1 MPEFD
6 NISFD
11 LPKNQS
17 NVIKVIGVGGGGSNA
32 INHMFNQGIKGVD
45 FVICNT
51 DAQALENS
59 AVPNKI
65 QLGIDLTEGLGAGA
79 NPKIGEQSA
88 VESMADIKS
97 MLTTNTKMIFITAG
111 MGGGTGTGAAPIIA
125 RMAKDLDIL
134 TVGIVTIPFHFEGA
148 MRNEQAQI
156 GVENLRQNVDSLVV
170 INNNKLRD
178 VYGNLGFKAGFSKAD
193 EVLATAARGIAEV
206 ITHHYTQNID
216 LRDAKTVLSNS
227 GTAIMGSATSS
238 GVNRAQIAITK
249 ALDSPLLNDNKIAGA
264 KNVLLLI
271 VSGTEEITIDEIGEI
286 SDHIQTQ
293 AGHGAN
299 IIMGVGDDETLDGS
313 VSITVIAT
321 GFDAEQQNEIT
332 NTETKK
338 IIHTL
343 GDETKAQLDLTP
355 NVTATQVELPKQ
367 TKSVVRPSETL
378 EEPIIVHT
386 LFEVDEQE
394 PEMTT
399 ESALSKESGV
409 EESQDLNLEIPQIQE
424 EPFEGYIATSDL
436 IKNIDVESNLVDIHF
451 LAEFEQLV
459 INEISVN
466 NFEVINPEVVSP
478 KAIKEENLIEVTSLE
493 SDQAQEFEI
502 NDIEVEAD
510 VILEKEA
517 VQEPMLMFDMPLH
530 DTQKEQETVVH
541 SLEEPVIEQE
551 VEETAIEIELQPE
564 LVATNVEDIEVTDH
578 LEVVPISEVS
588 KGGVVTRYSLD
599 DYTAKEEE
607 LTGATAAQAPLVTE
621 LTEVLEEEELV
632 FETKIVEPAPQEK
645 ELENAPLNPMNT
657 PISKLLS
664 DRTEERKRKM
674 KDFNYKFRN
683 SNSKID
689 DIEKQPAY
697 KRAGIELDD
706 VSNKV
711 HLSRTSVSD
720 DDDEIELRSNNSFLH
735 DNVD

>member
-88 VESMADIKS
+88 VESMAEIKS

-134 TVGIVTIPFHFEGA
+134 TVGIVTIPFHFEGT

-238 GVNRAQIAITK
+238 GANRAQIAINK

-286 SDHIQTQ
+286 SDHIQAE

-343 GDETKAQLDLTP
+343 GDEAKAQLDLTP
-355 NVTATQVELPKQ
+355 NVTATQVVLPPQ
-367 TKSVVRPSETL
+367 TKRDVATSEVSQ
-378 EEPIIVHT
+378 EPIIVHT
-386 LFEVDEQE
+386 LFEEEPQE
-394 PEMTT
+394 PEVFQQV
-399 ESALSKESGV
+399 A
-409 EESQDLNLEIPQIQE
+409 PQTPQ
-424 EPFEGYIATSDL
+424 EPFEGYIATTDL

-466 NFEVINPEVVSP
+466 NFEVIQPEIVSP
-478 KAIKEENLIEVTSLE
+478 KAVEDTQPTEVTPVE
-493 SDQAQEFEI
+493 QEAVAEFEI
-502 NDIEVEAD
+502 NDIEED
-510 VILEKEA
+510 VIPEKETA
-517 VQEPMLMFDMPLH
+517 QEPMLMFDMPLH
-530 DTQKEQETVVH
+530 DSPHEQDTVVH
-541 SLEEPVIEQE
+541 SLEEPVIVQE
-551 VEETAIEIELQPE
+551 IEETALEIELQPE
-564 LVATNVEDIEVTDH
+564 VVAANVEDIEVTDH
-578 LEVVPISEVS
+578 LEVVPVSEVS

-607 LTGATAAQAPLVTE
+607 LTGATAAQAPQV
-621 LTEVLEEEELV
+621 TEVLVEEELV

-645 ELENAPLNPMNT
+645 ELENAPQDPMNT
-657 PISKLLS
+657 PISKLLR

-683 SNSKID
+683 SASKID

-706 VSNKV
+706 VSSEV

>member
-88 VESMADIKS
+88 VESMAEIKS

-134 TVGIVTIPFHFEGA
+134 TVGIVTIPFHFEGT

-238 GVNRAQIAITK
+238 GANRAQIAINK

-286 SDHIQTQ
+286 SDHIQAE

-343 GDETKAQLDLTP
+343 GDEAKAQLDLTP
-355 NVTATQVELPKQ
+355 NVTATQVVLPPQ
-367 TKSVVRPSETL
+367 TKRDVTTGEVSQ
-378 EEPIIVHT
+378 EPIIVHT
-386 LFEVDEQE
+386 LFEEEPQE
-394 PEMTT
+394 PEVFQQV
-399 ESALSKESGV
+399 A
-409 EESQDLNLEIPQIQE
+409 PQTQQ
-424 EPFEGYIATSDL
+424 EPFEGYIATTDL

-466 NFEVINPEVVSP
+466 NFEVIQPEIVSP
-478 KAIKEENLIEVTSLE
+478 KAVEDTQPTEVTPVE
-493 SDQAQEFEI
+493 QAAVAEFEI
-502 NDIEVEAD
+502 NDLEED
-510 VILEKEA
+510 VIPEKETA
-517 VQEPMLMFDMPLH
+517 QEPMLMFDMPLH
-530 DTQKEQETVVH
+530 DSSHEQDTVVH
-541 SLEEPVIEQE
+541 SLEEPVIVQEQ
-551 VEETAIEIELQPE
+551 EETALEIELQPE
-564 LVATNVEDIEVTDH
+564 VVAADIEDIEVTDH
-578 LEVVPISEVS
+578 LEVVPVSEVS
-588 KGGVVTRYSLD
+588 KDGVVTRYSLD

-607 LTGATAAQAPLVTE
+607 LTGATAAQAPQV
-621 LTEVLEEEELV
+621 TEVLVEEELV

-645 ELENAPLNPMNT
+645 ELENAPLDPMNT
-657 PISKLLS
+657 PISKLLIEGA
-664 DRTEERKRKM
+664 EERKRKF

-683 SNSKID
+683 NASKVD
-689 DIEKQPAY
+689 DFEKQPAY

-706 VSNKV
+706 VSSEV
-711 HLSRTSVSD
+711 YLSRTSVSD

>member
-88 VESMADIKS
+88 VESMAEIKS

-134 TVGIVTIPFHFEGA
+134 TVGIVTIPFHFEGT

-238 GVNRAQIAITK
+238 GANRAQIAINK

-286 SDHIQTQ
+286 SDHIQAE

-343 GDETKAQLDLTP
+343 GDEAKAQLDLTP
-355 NVTATQVELPKQ
+355 NVTATQVVLPPQ
-367 TKSVVRPSETL
+367 TKRDVTTSEVSQ
-378 EEPIIVHT
+378 EPIIVHT
-386 LFEVDEQE
+386 LFEEEPQE
-394 PEMTT
+394 PEVFQQV
-399 ESALSKESGV
+399 A
-409 EESQDLNLEIPQIQE
+409 PQTQQ
-424 EPFEGYIATSDL
+424 EPFEGYIATTDL

-466 NFEVINPEVVSP
+466 NFEVIQPEIVSP
-478 KAIKEENLIEVTSLE
+478 KAVEDTQPTEVTPVE
-493 SDQAQEFEI
+493 QEAVAEFEI
-502 NDIEVEAD
+502 NDIE
-510 VILEKEA
+510 EA
-517 VQEPMLMFDMPLH
+517 VIPETETAQEPMLMFDMPLH
-530 DTQKEQETVVH
+530 DSPHEQDTVVH
-541 SLEEPVIEQE
+541 SLEEPVAVQEQ
-551 VEETAIEIELQPE
+551 EETALEIELQPE
-564 LVATNVEDIEVTDH
+564 VVATDVEDIEVTDH
-578 LEVVPISEVS
+578 LEVVPVSEVS

-607 LTGATAAQAPLVTE
+607 LTSATAAQAPQVA
-621 LTEVLEEEELV
+621 EVLEEEEEEIV

-645 ELENAPLNPMNT
+645 ELENAPLDPMNT
-657 PISKLLS
+657 PISKLLR

-683 SNSKID
+683 SASKID

-706 VSNKV
+706 VSSEV